1 MVKNSLWKRMVLGY
15 VVITLLMLSM
25 SFYLIFRLKHL
36 NQASTSI
43 LSKDIPS
50 IESEEKLL
58 KILLEQVS
66 SEKKYTI
73 TKDPAFLDI
82 FAAKKDEFVHR
93 LDLVNKLIQINNETN
108 NIFNKFNTLYV
119 KYLRANWF
127 YPPGATEDARNSKE
141 LITITAQ
148 IETLYNLYLRITA
161 KEFILLKYNT
171 NDSSYSF
178 MGEEKDKTIDQ
189 LRNAI
194 NNLIILQQAGLF
206 KKMGLFQETVQKS
219 TKISLAIMLF
229 AITFVAVFSFFF
241 IRSIYRPINALKAAT
256 DHIAQG
262 DLEHR
267 INITSND
274 EIGSLGRSFNEM
286 SKKLEQLDTMKSDF
300 ISNIS
305 HNLKTPLTAIKEANE
320 LMLDKIAGQISF
332 EQMKLLNIIKGNTLR
347 LILMIND
354 LLDISRIEA
363 GLMRYNFQPAQI
375 RDVIS
380 ESIEDVRFL
389 TEKKGIF
396 IQYEDDS
403 LVPHVLLD
411 RGKIAQIMDNLL
423 SNSIKFTP
431 TGGVITIKA
440 FVVDA
445 SMLSPIF
452 AQQGKLNNIQS
463 FLQISIS
470 DTGIGIPKEYQN
482 SIFDKFQQVVNKRES
497 GIKGTGLGLFIAKH
511 IVEDHGGNIWL
522 ESNCGSGST
531 FHFTLPLRVDFVLN
545 A

>member
-82 FAAKKDEFVHR
+82 FAAKKGEFIHR

-108 NIFNKFNTLYV
+108 NIFNKFNTLYL
-119 KYLRANWF
+119 KYLRASWF
-127 YPPGATEDARNSKE
+127 YPPGATEDARKSKE

-148 IETLYNLYLRITA
+148 IETLYNLYLGITA
-161 KEFILLKYNT
+161 KEFILLKYNA
-171 NDSSYSF
+171 NDSSYSS

-189 LRNAI
+189 LRDAI

-389 TEKKGIF
+389 AEKKGIF

-431 TGGVITIKA
+431 AGGVITIKA

-452 AQQGKLNNIQS
+452 VQQSKLNNIQS

>member
-73 TKDPAFLDI
+73 TRDPAFLDI
-82 FAAKKDEFVHR
+82 FAAKKSEFIHR
-93 LDLVNKLIQINNETN
+93 LDLVNKLIQINHETN

-119 KYLRANWF
+119 KYLRATWF
-127 YPPGATEDARNSKE
+127 YPPSATEDARNSKE

-148 IETLYNLYLRITA
+148 IETLYNLYLGITA

-171 NDSSYSF
+171 NDSSYSS

-194 NNLIILQQAGLF
+194 NNLIILQQTSLF
-206 KKMGLFQETVQKS
+206 KKMELFQKTVQKS
-219 TKISLAIMLF
+219 TRISLAIMLF
-229 AITFVAVFSFFF
+229 AITFVTVFSFFF
-241 IRSIYRPINALKAAT
+241 IRSIYKPINALKAAT

-286 SKKLEQLDTMKSDF
+286 SKRLEQLDTMKSDF

-389 TEKKGIF
+389 AEKKGIF
-396 IQYEDDS
+396 IQYKDDS

-411 RGKIAQIMDNLL
+411 RGKIAQVMDNLL

-431 TGGVITIKA
+431 AGGVITIKA
-440 FVVDA
+440 FVLDA
-445 SMLSPIF
+445 SMLSPLF
-452 AQQGKLNNIQS
+452 VQQSKLNNIQS

-531 FHFTLPLRVDFVLN
+531 FHFTLPSRVDFVLN

>member
-1 MVKNSLWKRMVLGY
+1 MVLGY

-82 FAAKKDEFVHR
+82 FAAKKGEFIHR

-108 NIFNKFNTLYV
+108 NIFNKFNTLYL
-119 KYLRANWF
+119 KYLRASWF
-127 YPPGATEDARNSKE
+127 YPPGATEDARKSKE

-148 IETLYNLYLRITA
+148 IETLYNLYLGITA
-161 KEFILLKYNT
+161 KEFILLKYNA
-171 NDSSYSF
+171 NDSSYSS

-189 LRNAI
+189 LRDAI

-389 TEKKGIF
+389 AEKKGIF

-431 TGGVITIKA
+431 AGGVITIKA

-452 AQQGKLNNIQS
+452 VQQSKLNNIQS

>member
-1 MVKNSLWKRMVLGY
+1 MVLGY

-50 IESEEKLL
+50 IENEEKLL

-66 SEKKYTI
+66 IEKKYTI
-73 TKDPAFLDI
+73 TRDPAFLDI
-82 FAAKKDEFVHR
+82 FAAKKGEFIHR
-93 LDLVNKLIQINNETN
+93 LELVNKLIQINHETN

-119 KYLRANWF
+119 KYFWGTCF
-127 YPPGATEDARNSKE
+127 YPFSAAEDARYSKE

-148 IETLYNLYLRITA
+148 IETLYNLYMGITA
-161 KEFILLKYNT
+161 KEFILLKYNA
-171 NDSSYSF
+171 NDPSYSS
-178 MGEEKDKTIDQ
+178 MGEEKNKTIDQ
-189 LRNAI
+189 LRNTI
-194 NNLIILQQAGLF
+194 NNLIILQQTGLF

-219 TKISLAIMLF
+219 TRISLAIMLF
-229 AITFVAVFSFFF
+229 AITFVTAFSFFF
-241 IRSIYRPINALKAAT
+241 IRSIYKPINALKAAT

-320 LMLDKIAGQISF
+320 LMLDKIAGQISA
-332 EQMKLLNIIKGNTLR
+332 EQMKLLNITKGNTLR

-375 RDVIS
+375 REVIS

-389 TEKKGIF
+389 AEKKGIF
-396 IQYEDDS
+396 IQYEDDF
-403 LVPHVLLD
+403 LVPQVLLD
-411 RGKIAQIMDNLL
+411 RGKIAQVMDNLL

-431 TGGVITIKA
+431 AGGVITIKA

-452 AQQGKLNNIQS
+452 AQQSKLNNIQS

-470 DTGIGIPKEYQN
+470 DTGIGVPKEYQN

-531 FHFTLPLRVDFVLN
+531 FHLTLPLRVDFVLN

>member
-36 NQASTSI
+36 NQASTLI

-50 IESEEKLL
+50 IESEDKLL

-66 SEKKYTI
+66 SEKKYII

-82 FAAKKDEFVHR
+82 FAAKKGEFIHR

-119 KYLRANWF
+119 KYLRASWF
-127 YPPGATEDARNSKE
+127 YPPGTTEDARNSKE

-171 NDSSYSF
+171 NDSSYSS

-267 INITSND
+267 INVTSND

-431 TGGVITIKA
+431 AGGVITIKA

>member
-50 IESEEKLL
+50 IENEEKLL

-73 TKDPAFLDI
+73 TRDTAFLDI
-82 FAAKKDEFVHR
+82 FAAKKSEFIHR
-93 LDLVNKLIQINNETN
+93 LDLVNKLIQINNKTN
-108 NIFNKFNTLYV
+108 NIFNKFNTLNV
-119 KYLRANWF
+119 KYFRGTRF
-127 YPPGATEDARNSKE
+127 YPFSAAEDARNSKE

-148 IETLYNLYLRITA
+148 IETLYNLYLGITA
-161 KEFILLKYNT
+161 KEFILLKYNA
-171 NDSSYSF
+171 NDPSYSST
-178 MGEEKDKTIDQ
+178 GEEKDKTIDQ

-219 TKISLAIMLF
+219 TKISLAITLF
-229 AITFVAVFSFFF
+229 AIAFVAVFSFFF
-241 IRSIYRPINALKAAT
+241 IRSIYKPINALKAAT

-286 SKKLEQLDTMKSDF
+286 SKRLEQLDTMKSDF

-389 TEKKGIF
+389 AEKKGIF
-396 IQYEDDS
+396 IKYEDVS

-431 TGGVITIKA
+431 AGGVITIKA

-452 AQQGKLNNIQS
+452 AQQSKLNNIQS